1 MDRARGKQ
9 PLEEDVEVQTS
20 IDSDESDAGDDEWTS
35 ILRRS
40 KAEYDSLQK
49 KKGAVTSNEASER
62 SRPATVSG
70 AGVLSIPPIARLTR
84 PPCRISV
91 ELFL

>member
-9 PLEEDVEVQTS
+9 PLEEDVKVQTS

-49 KKGAVTSNEASER
+49 KKGAETSEKHQR
-62 SRPATVSG
+62 G
-70 AGVLSIPPIARLTR
+70 ADWQL
-84 PPCRISV
+84 CRGL
-91 ELFL
+91 EFYQFLQSLA